1 VTILTANSA
10 FGETLQFA
18 VTGDHRSNFDGSGV
32 NDQAVTAIANQI
44 SHHGNIQ
51 FVLDVGDLQ
60 AGENTPFPSPEPTPT
75 MATQF
80 QTFTNDMAAG
90 GLKPFGS
97 PGPGISCYCI
107 RGNHET
113 YDNTSHDQVGAWTN
127 AFGQYLPQN
136 GPTMPGHSEA
146 GMSPRPKGTPQ
157 KEKSASDEI
166 SEMANRRWSTLCDSF
181 G

>member
-90 GLKPFGS
+90 GLEFL
-97 PGPGISCYCI
+97 
-107 RGNHET
+107 EE
-113 YDNTSHDQVGAWTN
+113 
-127 AFGQYLPQN
+127 L
-136 GPTMPGHSEA
+136 EA
-146 GMSPRPKGTPQ
+146 GTRVAADNAVDCGKT
-157 KEKSASDEI
+157 I
-166 SEMANRRWSTLCDSF
+166 V
-181 G
+181 